1 MWRILHSF
9 ALITLLTGCSSV
21 PARIPLFEPVTPTFV
36 QGRVIELRPQ
46 AAWMEFVDYTFVSY
60 DTVVIELSSPM
71 EVSGKRVYL
80 QYQGV
85 PIASGKTIDV
95 GQTISFTLPVVAGDG
110 CCEPYLEDISDL
122 DVLIG
127 E

>member
-9 ALITLLTGCSSV
+9 ALITLLACCSSV
-21 PARIPLFEPVTPTFV
+21 PARIPLFESVTPTFV

-46 AAWMEFVDYTFVSY
+46 GAWIEFVDSTFVSY
-60 DTVVIELSSPM
+60 DTIVVELFSPM
-71 EVSGKRVYL
+71 EASGQRVHL

-85 PIASGKTIDV
+85 PLAAGRTIHV
-95 GQTISFTLPVVAGDG
+95 GQTVSFTLPVVAGDG